1 MTTIR
6 RFHLD
11 DALATRQ
18 VFVDAVRIGAAGR
31 YSAAELLDWV
41 PDPAMPKD
49 WGPWLERHLT
59 VVSEDNSLVTGFMML
74 EANGYLNM
82 AFVRP
87 ELMGTG
93 LADSLYGALLDEVHK
108 INLTRLTTL
117 ASRYSQSFFSRHGW
131 RPAPEF
137 VGHEDLDP
145 RQGPNDNPMNR
156 PMALDLV
163 AAA

>member
-11 DALATRQ
+11 DAVATRQ

-49 WGPWLERHLT
+49 WGPWLDRHLT
-59 VVSEDNSLVTGFMML
+59 IVSDDNSLVTGFMML

-117 ASRYSQSFFSRHGW
+117 ASRW

-163 AAA
+163 AAE